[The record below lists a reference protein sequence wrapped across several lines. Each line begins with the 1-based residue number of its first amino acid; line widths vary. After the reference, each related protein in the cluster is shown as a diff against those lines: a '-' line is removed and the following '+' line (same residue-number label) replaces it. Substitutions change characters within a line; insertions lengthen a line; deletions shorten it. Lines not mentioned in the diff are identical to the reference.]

1 MQIHEITKKSKL
13 DEGILDGVKSAVTAA
28 TTGYKGQGAAGGK
41 GVSGAFKALGSK
53 QAYTDAQSDLRSQ
66 QIEKL
71 APAVQQRLDQAA
83 LSQARRSTDAQQFV
97 ARVKQ
102 SWQNRL
108 TQLQSRPEPEPVQ
121 TQQAQNT
128 TPPKGR
134 ALQVAI
140 QDGARTAEY
149 YKLDDGQW
157 ISGEGK
163 VIPAQQIKTIDFLEK
178 QAANGKT
185 IPANLTPGYDERNPE
200 PARASRRVSRTRQ
213 GGKIREATESN
224 FAGGVELLKL
234 LDLELERQF
243 PGWTKIQ
250 HESGLAKQLNAKAD
264 ALEQMANN
272 GTVSGSAFEQ
282 ALSDY
287 LTFAYAAGIAANKS
301 QTGQQNAS
309 DPSTETGREA
319 QQFDTITDQLGLSQ
333 YQLKK
338 LGQELGTKNQTVSA
352 TNNPMLNKLLQTLGA
367 RLS

>member
-128 TPPKGR
+128 TPPK
-134 ALQVAI
+134 
-140 QDGARTAEY
+140 
-149 YKLDDGQW
+149 
-157 ISGEGK
+157 
-163 VIPAQQIKTIDFLEK
+163 
-178 QAANGKT
+178 
-185 IPANLTPGYDERNPE
+185 
-200 PARASRRVSRTRQ
+200 
-213 GGKIREATESN
+213 
-224 FAGGVELLKL
+224 
-234 LDLELERQF
+234 
-243 PGWTKIQ
+243 
-250 HESGLAKQLNAKAD
+250 
-264 ALEQMANN
+264 
-272 GTVSGSAFEQ
+272 
-282 ALSDY
+282 
-287 LTFAYAAGIAANKS
+287 
-301 QTGQQNAS
+301 
-309 DPSTETGREA
+309 
-319 QQFDTITDQLGLSQ
+319 
-333 YQLKK
+333 
-338 LGQELGTKNQTVSA
+338 
-352 TNNPMLNKLLQTLGA
+352 
-367 RLS
+367 

>member
-1 MQIHEITKKSKL
+1 
-13 DEGILDGVKSAVTAA
+13 
-28 TTGYKGQGAAGGK
+28 
-41 GVSGAFKALGSK
+41 
-53 QAYTDAQSDLRSQ
+53 
-66 QIEKL
+66 
-71 APAVQQRLDQAA
+71 
-83 LSQARRSTDAQQFV
+83 
-97 ARVKQ
+97 
-102 SWQNRL
+102 
-108 TQLQSRPEPEPVQ
+108 
-121 TQQAQNT
+121 
-128 TPPKGR
+128 
-134 ALQVAI
+134 
-140 QDGARTAEY
+140 
-149 YKLDDGQW
+149 
-157 ISGEGK
+157 
-163 VIPAQQIKTIDFLEK
+163 
-178 QAANGKT
+178 
-185 IPANLTPGYDERNPE
+185 
-200 PARASRRVSRTRQ
+200 
-213 GGKIREATESN
+213 
-224 FAGGVELLKL
+224 L